1 MKVSQPLQIINL
13 TEGVMKTPGL
23 KYYAWPMEYGLLHI
37 IIILYNNAQY
47 NNIRAYSL
55 ITPDYYIFWL
65 VIDYIVALYLNTKG
79 ILRLYW
85 QKLIQA

>member
-1 MKVSQPLQIINL
+1 MNESFPTL
-13 TEGVMKTPGL
+13 TNYQSNRRSNEDS
-23 KYYAWPMEYGLLHI
+23 WPKILRLAYGTLHI